1 MILLGIQLASPIAN
15 KVDLYFALICDD
27 FKIEVIFLLKQVL
40 DKSCKDPNPLRHR
53 IEHLG
58 LCTVEQIEQ
67 AAKLN
72 LALSFF
78 VAHLY
83 FYGKTYTEHIFGP
96 ERTNRW
102 TPLSAATKVGLRW
115 SIHQDHAT
123 FPGPPLP
130 FANIKTAV
138 TRTQRDDKS
147 KVYGPEYRVTIHEAM
162 KAVTIDAAWQL
173 HKDDCLGSLKEGK
186 KADLIIVSDNPFKV
200 ITLLRK
206 LECLSS
212 HIHIAKDEI

>member
-115 SIHQDHAT
+115 SIHLACSRRSDS
-123 FPGPPLP
+123 GERCKVKGVPLY
-130 FANIKTAV
+130 FSSFSLLHTALH
-138 TRTQRDDKS
+138 
-147 KVYGPEYRVTIHEAM
+147 YLN
-162 KAVTIDAAWQL
+162 AWNRL
-173 HKDDCLGSLKEGK
+173 F
-186 KADLIIVSDNPFKV
+186 LI
-200 ITLLRK
+200 L
-206 LECLSS
+206 
-212 HIHIAKDEI
+212 IA

>member
-102 TPLSAATKVGLRW
+102 TPLSAATKAGLRW
-115 SIHQDHAT
+115 SIHQDHAN
-123 FPGPPLP
+123 FPGPPASLCEYQDGGDSH
-130 FANIKTAV
+130 TERSQREGV
-138 TRTQRDDKS
+138 RTRILRYNS
-147 KVYGPEYRVTIHEAM
+147 RGNE
-162 KAVTIDAAWQL
+162 
-173 HKDDCLGSLKEGK
+173 GS
-186 KADLIIVSDNPFKV
+186 N
-200 ITLLRK
+200 
-206 LECLSS
+206 
-212 HIHIAKDEI
+212 H